1 MHMMFLNCSELKNK
15 TKLQWFTSD
24 NLGLP
29 RMPDLLHAKSDV
41 TLKTNLSGQE
51 SDSVSESRVA

>member
-1 MHMMFLNCSELKNK
+1 M
-15 TKLQWFTSD
+15 FTSD

-51 SDSVSESRVA
+51 SDSVSESRVAWSIFDFTRSLSQN